1 MTVTAWFFCTAC
13 KGARNIIA
21 KGNAIPPVRAIQD
34 PQEEANALPPLNF
47 SKGDQAC
54 PSIGANAIRD
64 IASELNPEMDDNSL
78 IAKETGIAD
87 LEISNIIAIVPIC
100 HPPIIQAFVAP
111 GFPSPTSLTSF
122 FIIKE
127 DIINEYGIDPLMNE
141 TMNQKIRSDKIS
153 PLKQKNIRIIK
164 IKLAP

>member
-1 MTVTAWFFCTAC
+1 
-13 KGARNIIA
+13 
-21 KGNAIPPVRAIQD
+21 
-34 PQEEANALPPLNF
+34 
-47 SKGDQAC
+47 
-54 PSIGANAIRD
+54 
-64 IASELNPEMDDNSL
+64 
-78 IAKETGIAD
+78 
-87 LEISNIIAIVPIC
+87 
-100 HPPIIQAFVAP
+100 
-111 GFPSPTSLTSF
+111 PSPTSLTSF